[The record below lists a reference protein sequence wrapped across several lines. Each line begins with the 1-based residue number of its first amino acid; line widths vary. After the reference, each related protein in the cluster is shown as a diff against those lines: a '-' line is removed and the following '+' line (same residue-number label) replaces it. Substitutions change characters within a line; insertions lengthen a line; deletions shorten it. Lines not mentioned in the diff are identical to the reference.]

1 MSDESRRQKGK
12 LKAGVILPQAVALSS
27 LPDNYPEFIAD
38 IKQRIR
44 HQRIKTLLNAN
55 VEMTMLYWHIGSV
68 VLQKQETEGWG
79 AKVIDRM
86 AYDLKNE
93 FPDMSGFSP
102 RNIKY
107 MRAFAEAWVD
117 VELMQ
122 RTVAQ
127 IPWRSNITLLDKL
140 KDPELRLWY
149 AKKVLEPS
157 FSPRIEDKTNYSS
170 SLAKRNLD

>member
-1 MSDESRRQKGK
+1 MNDESRKQKGK
-12 LKAGVILPQAVALSS
+12 LKDGVILPQAVALSS
-27 LPDNYPEFIAD
+27 LPDIYPEFIAD

-44 HQRIKTLLNAN
+44 HQRIKTLLHAN
-55 VEMTMLYWHIGSV
+55 SEMTMLYWHIGSA

-107 MRAFAEAWVD
+107 MRAFAQAWPD
-117 VELMQ
+117 VELVQ
-122 RTVAQ
+122 RTVAL
-127 IPWRSNITLLDKL
+127 IPWRSNIVGARLGKITLIADQESQIQNWKSICI
-140 KDPELRLWY
+140 D
-149 AKKVLEPS
+149 
-157 FSPRIEDKTNYSS
+157 
-170 SLAKRNLD
+170 